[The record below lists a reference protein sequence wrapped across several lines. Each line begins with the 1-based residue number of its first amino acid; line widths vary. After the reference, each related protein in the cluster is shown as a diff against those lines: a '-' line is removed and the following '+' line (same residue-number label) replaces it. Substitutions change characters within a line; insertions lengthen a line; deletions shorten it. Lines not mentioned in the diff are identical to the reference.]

1 MWTRDGDA
9 RDDQRSLVLEAGI
22 LMIVW
27 TVLFFMTTAM
37 LVANTPLRVWGIL
50 AGGTIAIL
58 LIGGLSAG

>member
-9 RDDQRSLVLEAGI
+9 RDDQRSLVVEAGI

-37 LVANTPLRVWGIL
+37 LLANTPLKVWAIL
-50 AGGTIAIL
+50 AGGTVAIL

>member
-1 MWTRDGDA
+1 MWARDGDA

-27 TVLFFMTTAM
+27 TVLFFVTTAM
-37 LVANTPLRVWGIL
+37 LLANTPLRVWAIL
-50 AGGTIAIL
+50 TGGTVAIL

>member
-1 MWTRDGDA
+1 MWPRDGDP

-37 LVANTPLRVWGIL
+37 LLANTPLRVWGIL
-50 AGGTIAIL
+50 AGGTVAIL